1 MTREL
6 PDLQNQ
12 QDLRDISIFR
22 VGITNVYFPIKVK
35 VKGDANSFI
44 YKTVS
49 ARTKL
54 FVGLPKEYK
63 GINMSRF
70 MECLVEFNDQTISSR
85 SMPELLELLRKKL
98 KSSDAY
104 ARFEFDYYLERKAP
118 VTKKAA
124 PQRYR
129 CAFTGVKRNGNYDFI
144 LEANVIAAS
153 LCPCSRGMSLLR
165 ELNLKVP
172 DVQTDPTIENSY
184 VIKDL
189 IGDKVGMGA
198 HNQRSHIRVAVIAKE
213 GETIW
218 LEDLIDLMEKEAS
231 APVYPILKRPDEK
244 FVTEQAYNNAK
255 FSEDITRDVQLAL
268 EALPSVHSWSLRV
281 FNEESIH
288 PYDVCCY
295 QHSYNWR
302 H

>member
-1 MTREL
+1 
-6 PDLQNQ
+6 
-12 QDLRDISIFR
+12 
-22 VGITNVYFPIKVK
+22 
-35 VKGDANSFI
+35 
-44 YKTVS
+44 
-49 ARTKL
+49 
-54 FVGLPKEYK
+54 
-63 GINMSRF
+63 
-70 MECLVEFNDQTISSR
+70 
-85 SMPELLELLRKKL
+85 
-98 KSSDAY
+98 
-104 ARFEFDYYLERKAP
+104 
-118 VTKKAA
+118 
-124 PQRYR
+124 
-129 CAFTGVKRNGNYDFI
+129 
-144 LEANVIAAS
+144 
-153 LCPCSRGMSLLR
+153 
-165 ELNLKVP
+165 
-172 DVQTDPTIENSY
+172 
-184 VIKDL
+184 
-189 IGDKVGMGA
+189 MGA

-295 QHSYNWR
+295 QHSDNWR